1 MSIKQQLLDLGDL
14 FNFSDLSTFTQNI
27 PVEWVSSALELSSQ
41 ATIRRRRLPSD
52 QVLWLVLGM
61 ALFRDEPVHEVAR
74 RLNICAQGLA
84 SLDLPARSGI
94 SQARA
99 RLGADPVED
108 LFRKCG
114 QHWGAERYPDDDW
127 QGLQVL
133 AVDGALLRTADTPE
147 LRAHFGS
154 GNTGTERQ
162 TPYPLMRLVALMNV
176 RSHIMLDARLSPYR
190 RGEMRLAEDFI
201 EKIPDRSVTLLDKGF
216 WGADLLLSLAGN
228 GTERH
233 WLTPS
238 RSNLVGE
245 EVERYNQNDRILE
258 MRVSAQAR
266 KKNPAL
272 PTHWRVREVSY
283 EHQGKMKTVL
293 TSLPATAYS
302 TKAVAELYQER
313 WEIELGFRDLKSSMQ
328 RNALT
333 LRSKTIEL
341 VYQEVWGLLLAYN
354 IIRREASQA
363 AVAYGRAP
371 SEIRFKPACHYIAAQ
386 LIVMAAAQPASATG
400 RRLSQLR
407 SGVGSLFLEHRPRPT
422 TPRTVKI
429 SKTRYPVDRKAAPL
443 K

>member
-1 MSIKQQLLDLGDL
+1 MQQQLLDLGDL

-99 RLGADPVED
+99 RLGADPIED